1 MFVLELIDDNAAQA
15 LASPDGAG
23 RWLARHGIR
32 SDVSEAALPALLELR
47 GAVGT
52 LVRAHAGGLHPPQH
66 AVDLVNAASS
76 QAAVAPQ
83 LNWPAAGRP
92 RMWLAPPPTARRTC
106 AGLIARAAVELL
118 TGPDRDRLG
127 SARRPAASACSYPQ
141 TGAGAGVRRPA
152 AATACGWHGTPPA
165 GVPAT
170 RDSGSGRPGSAP
182 AAAAVPRG
190 SRGRVRCRPPRPP
203 PAPRSTPART
213 PRGR

>member
-1 MFVLELIDDNAAQA
+1 MFVLELIDDDAAQA

-32 SDVSEAALPALLELR
+32 SDVSEAALPALLDLR

-92 RMWLAPPPTARRTC
+92 RMWLATAADSEAHVR
-106 AGLIARAAVELL
+106 GLIARAAVELL
-118 TGPDRDRLG
+118 TGPDRDRLRVCQAPSCERVFVSANRRRRWCSAAG
-127 SARRPAASACSYPQ
+127 CGNRVRVARHAARRRAS
-141 TGAGAGVRRPA
+141 
-152 AATACGWHGTPPA
+152 
-165 GVPAT
+165 
-170 RDSGSGRPGSAP
+170 D
-182 AAAAVPRG
+182 
-190 SRGRVRCRPPRPP
+190 
-203 PAPRSTPART
+203 
-213 PRGR
+213 